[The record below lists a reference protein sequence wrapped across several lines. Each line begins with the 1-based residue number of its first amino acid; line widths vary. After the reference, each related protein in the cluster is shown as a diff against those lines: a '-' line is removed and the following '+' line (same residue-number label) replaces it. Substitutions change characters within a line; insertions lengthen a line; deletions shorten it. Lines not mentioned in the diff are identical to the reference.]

1 VIIKKELR
9 KMMNELETTDG
20 KILSNDENMTKILLF
35 ETKLKKIIDDAGYN
49 ELANDFIADV
59 PKLIKKIK

>member
-1 VIIKKELR
+1 MRLNKTRLFQKNAKIHTDKLDKIDVIIKKELR

-35 ETKLKKIIDDAGYN
+35 ETKLKK
-49 ELANDFIADV
+49 
-59 PKLIKKIK
+59 